1 MPDRAVTDSR
11 WAVIDVLKREPEAT
25 VDQVAA
31 HLGVTVSAARQQLS
45 TLVDLGLVARRE
57 DTPTGRGRPRHR
69 YVVTAEGDRLF
80 PRAYGDLANELLGYL
95 GREDPSRVEGL
106 FADRRDHRIEAA
118 RARMEGLDFPGRVA
132 ELARILD
139 EDGYLA
145 NFREE
150 DDGVFRITEHNCAI
164 LDVALHHPG
173 ACTSEIEFLRAVLPD
188 ASVERVTHI
197 VEGAHA
203 CSYEIRPRPDG
214 QGSVSLG
221 TSK

>member
-11 WAVIDVLKREPEAT
+11 WAVIDVLKRHPEAT
-25 VDQVAA
+25 VEQVAEE
-31 HLGVTVSAARQQLS
+31 LGVTVSGARQQLA
-45 TLVDLGLVARRE
+45 TLVDLGLIARRE
-57 DTPTGRGRPRHR
+57 AAPQGRGRPRHH
-69 YVVTAEGDRLF
+69 YVVTAQGDRLF

-95 GREDPSRVEGL
+95 GREDPARVDSL

-118 RARMEGLDFPGRVA
+118 LIRLEGLPFPERVA

-145 NFREE
+145 DFRQEGE
-150 DDGVFRITEHNCAI
+150 GLFRITEHNCAI

-173 ACTSEIEFLRAVLPD
+173 ACSSEIEFLRAALPG
-188 ASVERVTHI
+188 ATVERVTHI

-203 CSYEIRPRPDG
+203 CSYEIRAR
-214 QGSVSLG
+214 
-221 TSK
+221 